1 MLFIDYYEILNVN
14 FDSSKDDIKHSFKKL
29 AIKWHPDKNLGS
41 DTTLKMQDLNEA
53 YLILKDNEARQRYNV
68 EYKKYY
74 NQLEV
79 DEVLINPNK
88 YDDIT
93 SKNKKKYDI
102 EDYELLKWIKNAR
115 EQAVELAKMSLTDIK
130 NITLQ
135 ATEASLRAM
144 AIQIAGIIL
153 FIVSIALIRSCQN

>member
-68 EYKKYY
+68 EPVVR
-74 NQLEV
+74 L
-79 DEVLINPNK
+79 
-88 YDDIT
+88 T
-93 SKNKKKYDI
+93 S
-102 EDYELLKWIKNAR
+102 
-115 EQAVELAKMSLTDIK
+115 
-130 NITLQ
+130 
-135 ATEASLRAM
+135 
-144 AIQIAGIIL
+144 
-153 FIVSIALIRSCQN
+153 

>member
-68 EYKKYY
+68 EYIKYY

-88 YDDIT
+88 YDDST
-93 SKNKKKYDI
+93 TKNNKNYDI

-153 FIVSIALIRSCQN
+153 FIVSIALLRSCQN